1 MYRLPFFLFCLFLSQ
16 FTLAQTIPSP
26 NEFLPRNH
34 GDHFT
39 PHYELVDYFE
49 KVAEQS
55 PNVQL
60 QQYGSTNQ
68 DRPLIVA
75 YISSKENLENLE
87 AIRLNNLRKTGLVKD
102 DKKIDKANDRA
113 IVWLSFGVHGNEA
126 GASEASIAA
135 LYALANPSD
144 KRVQEWLKNT
154 VVILDPCIN
163 PDGYSRYTH
172 WNRNVGM
179 ETPNALPEAHEHHEP
194 WPGGRVNHYL
204 FDLNRDWAWQ
214 TQVESQQRIKVYNQ
228 WMPHVHVDFHEQGHN
243 NAYYFAPAAHPYHK
257 YITNW
262 QSEFQTQ
269 IGINHTK
276 YFDEQGWLYFTR
288 EIFDL
293 FYPSYG
299 DTWPTFNGAVGMTYE
314 QAGHS
319 MAGRAIIMEN
329 GDTLK
334 LSDRIEHHM
343 TTALSTVEVSS
354 KNAEK
359 LVNRFED
366 YFSENGQPDGKYK
379 SFVIKGTNPSGKI
392 AALCRLLDANGIQYG
407 LAKKET
413 KLSEAFHYQTGKDA
427 NISLTKKD
435 LVINIWQPKSVLTQ
449 VLFEPEPYL
458 EDSLT
463 YDITA
468 WALPYAYGLEAYA
481 LSKKVEMGKQPVFPN
496 LSVGTSQA
504 GNTLTKDKTKRVYAW
519 VAPWKSMDNARF
531 LSMLLQKGVKVRYA
545 RTAFSIEGKNY
556 KPGTLV
562 INIGDNRLLKGK
574 LSEIIS
580 AAALQTDQ
588 ELNVVSTGFVSTG
601 RDFGSR
607 GLKLIKSPKVL
618 LLTGDGTSANGYG
631 QVWHYFE
638 DALDY
643 PLTAITTDRLNADV
657 LDDYNMLIL
666 PEGYYKIKDAKLKE
680 IRSWVTKGGRV
691 IAIGSALRV
700 LNEKEGFSLKGY
712 ASDKDKSADKS
723 AREKAKMNSRLHPY
737 AGQERRSITGQMPG
751 AIFKVNMDQTH
762 PLGFGLGKHYFSLKT
777 SSRKY
782 QILKNTWNVGT
793 IDKEAFHLGFA
804 GAAAVKK
811 IKETTVFGVQDMGR
825 GSVVYM
831 VDNPL
836 FRGFWEEGKFLFSNA
851 VFLR

>member
-1 MYRLPFFLFCLFLSQ
+1 MKNLRLLFLLLTAH
-16 FTLAQTIPSP
+16 FATAQTIPSP
-26 NEFLPRNH
+26 NQFLPRNH

-39 PHYELVDYFE
+39 PHHELVDYFE
-49 KVAEQS
+49 KVAESS
-55 PNVQL
+55 PNVL
-60 QQYGSTNQ
+60 LEKYGQTNQ
-68 DRPLIVA
+68 QRPLIMA
-75 YISSKENLENLE
+75 FISSEENLKNLDK
-87 AIRLNNLRKTGLVKD
+87 IRLNNLRKTGLVN
-102 DKKIDKANDRA
+102 DKKGNVPEDDRA

-144 KRVQEWLKNT
+144 KTVQEWLKNT
-154 VVILDPCIN
+154 IVILDPCIN

-179 ETPNALPEAHEHHEP
+179 EIANPLPEAHEHHEP

-214 TQVESQQRIKVYNQ
+214 TQVESQQRISVYNK
-228 WMPHVHVDFHEQGHN
+228 WMPHVHVDFHEQGYN
-243 NAYYFAPAAHPYHK
+243 NPYYFAPAAHPYHK
-257 YITNW
+257 YITDW
-262 QSEFQTQ
+262 QEEFQTQ
-269 IGINHTK
+269 IGVNHTK
-276 YFDEQGWLYFTR
+276 YFDEKGWLYFTR

-299 DTWPTFNGAVGMTYE
+299 DTWPTFNGAIGMTYE

-319 MAGRAIIMEN
+319 FAGRAIIMEN

-343 TTALSTVEVSS
+343 TTALSTVETSS
-354 KNAEK
+354 KNAKE
-359 LVNRFED
+359 LVQRFET
-366 YFSENGQPDGKYK
+366 YFSESGQPTGKYK
-379 SFVIKGTNPSGKI
+379 SFVIKGNNSPGKI

-407 LAKKET
+407 MAN
-413 KLSEAFHYQTGKDA
+413 SGSRSISAYHYQSGKTN
-427 NISLTKKD
+427 NIDITTND
-435 LVINIWQPKSVLTQ
+435 LVVNIWQPKSVLTQ
-449 VLFEPEPYL
+449 VLFEPEPFL

-481 LSKKVEMGKQPVFPN
+481 LTQKVEMGENWVLPN
-496 LSVGTSQA
+496 NTSPKA
-504 GNTLTKDKTKRVYAW
+504 NDKAPYAW
-519 VAPWKSMDNARF
+519 IAPWKSMDNARF
-531 LSMLLQKGVKVRYA
+531 LSSLLQKGIQARY
-545 RTAFSIEGKNY
+545 TEGAFSIGGRSYE
-556 KPGTLV
+556 PGTIV
-562 INIGDNRLLKGK
+562 ITKGDNRLYDGVLD
-574 LSEIIS
+574 
-580 AAALQTDQ
+580 TDIRAIAKSNNQ
-588 ELNVVSTGFVSTG
+588 ELTTSTTGFVTSG
-601 RDFGSR
+601 RDFGSS
-607 GLKLIKSPKVL
+607 GLQFIHAPKVL

-643 PLTAITTDRLNADV
+643 PVTAITTDQLNGDV
-657 LDDYNMLIL
+657 LDDYNILIL
-666 PEGYYKIKDAKLKE
+666 PEGYYRIKDGILDDVKTWA
-680 IRSWVTKGGRV
+680 RKGGRV

-700 LNEKEGFSLKGY
+700 LDGKEGFSLERY
-712 ASDKDKSADKS
+712 ASDSDKSADEK
-723 AREKAKMNSRLHPY
+723 AAEKAKMNSRLNPY
-737 AGQERRSITGQMPG
+737 AGQERRSISGQMPG
-751 AIFKVNMDQTH
+751 AIFKVNIDQTH

-804 GAAAVKK
+804 GAAALNA
-811 IKETTVFGVQDMGR
+811 IKETTAFGVQDMGR
-825 GSVVYM
+825 GSIVYM

>member
-1 MYRLPFFLFCLFLSQ
+1 MTILKTFLFVLITTFA
-16 FTLAQTIPSP
+16 TAQIIPSP

-39 PHYELVDYFE
+39 PHHELVDYFE
-49 KVAEQS
+49 RVAEKS
-55 PNVQL
+55 PNVLL
-60 QQYGSTNQ
+60 QKYGETNQ
-68 DRPLIVA
+68 QRPLIMA
-75 YISSKENLENLE
+75 FISSEENLKNLE
-87 AIRLNNLRKTGLVKD
+87 EIRLNNLRKTGLTKDEKGNVKE
-102 DKKIDKANDRA
+102 NDRA

-144 KRVQEWLKNT
+144 KTVQEWLKNT

-179 ETPNALPEAHEHHEP
+179 EVANALPEAHEHHEP

-214 TQVESQQRIKVYNQ
+214 TQVESQQRIAVYNT
-228 WMPHVHVDFHEQGHN
+228 WMPHVHVDFHEQGYN

-262 QSEFQTQ
+262 QEEFQTQ
-269 IGINHTK
+269 IGLNHTK
-276 YFDEQGWLYFTR
+276 YFDEEGWLYFTR

-299 DTWPTFNGAVGMTYE
+299 DTWPTFNGAIGMTYE

-319 MAGRAIIMEN
+319 FAGRAIIMEN

-343 TTALSTVEVSS
+343 TTALSTVEISS
-354 KNAEK
+354 KNSEQ
-359 LVNRFED
+359 LVSRFEN

-379 SFVIKGTNPSGKI
+379 SFVIKATNAHGKVE
-392 AALCRLLDANGIQYG
+392 ALCRLLDANGIQYG
-407 LAKKET
+407 NAE
-413 KLSEAFHYQTGKDA
+413 SASRSISAYSYQTGETT
-427 NISLTKKD
+427 NTSITTND

-449 VLFEPEPYL
+449 VLFEPEPFL

-481 LSKKVEMGKQPVFPN
+481 LTQKVEASDKWFSSRPII
-496 LSVGTSQA
+496 
-504 GNTLTKDKTKRVYAW
+504 TKIKIRKEKTYAW
-519 VAPWKSMDNARF
+519 LAPWKSMDSARF
-531 LSMLLQKGVKVRYA
+531 LSSLFQKGIKARYSEA
-545 RTAFSIEGKNY
+545 AFSIGGRTY
-556 KPGTLV
+556 DPGTIV
-562 INIGDNRLLKGK
+562 INRGDNRLYTGNL
-574 LSEIIS
+574 EMDIS
-580 AAALQTDQ
+580 AIAKKAKQ
-588 ELNVVSTGFVSTG
+588 EILTTTTGFVTTG
-601 RDFGSR
+601 RDFGSE
-607 GLKLIKSPKVL
+607 GLVFIDQPKVL

-638 DALDY
+638 DALDF
-643 PLTAITTDRLNADV
+643 PLTAITTKQLNADI
-657 LDDYNMLIL
+657 LDDYNVFIM
-666 PEGYYKIKDAKLKE
+666 PEGYYSFSDSDLSD
-680 IRSWVTKGGRV
+680 IRSWAKKGGRV
-691 IAIGSALRV
+691 IAIGSALRA
-700 LNEKEGFSLKGY
+700 LEGKDGFSLERY
-712 ASDKDKSADKS
+712 ASSTDKTDD
-723 AREKAKMNSRLHPY
+723 EKAKDRAKMDNRLNSY
-737 AGQERRSITGQMPG
+737 SGQERRAITGQMPG
-751 AIFKVNMDQTH
+751 AIFKVNIDQTH
-762 PLGFGLGKHYFSLKT
+762 PLGFGLGEQYFSLKT

-782 QILKNTWNVGT
+782 QILKGTWNVGT

-804 GAAAVKK
+804 GRAAINA
-811 IKETTVFGVQDMGR
+811 IRETTVFGVQDMGR
-825 GSVVYM
+825 GSVVYL